1 LRKLTI
7 EKNPNIGFEFFPIKI
22 LDKVQTIKLLELLK
36 IDFKKFNIT
45 GIFEITL
52 KNGYKFRDLIVSND
66 IEIHDILSRNGNDF
80 ICFVRLLYRDDF
92 SKKNLKDFDLEIIW
106 TKLDL
111 SSDNKIVISVIGD
124 NKALKRFIKK
134 IESHGEFKIISYSNS
149 VLEKHDILSILTN
162 KQREIILEAKNNGYY
177 EYPREINVNQLS
189 EKLGISKSTTIEH
202 LRKAEKRI
210 ISHIFIGY

>member
-7 EKNPNIGFEFFPIKI
+7 EKYPENGFEFFPIKI
-22 LDKVQTIKLLELLK
+22 LDKIQSIKLLELLK
-36 IDFKKFNIT
+36 IDFKKPNIT

-52 KNGYKFRDLIVSND
+52 KNGFKIKDLIISNE
-66 IEIHDILSRNGNDF
+66 IEIHDILSRNGNNF
-80 ICFVRLLYRDDF
+80 ICFVRLLYKDDF
-92 SKKNLKDFDLEIIW
+92 SKKRLKDFDLELIW

-111 SSDNKIVISVIGD
+111 SSDNKIVISVIGE

-134 IESHGEFKIISYSNS
+134 IEAQGEFKIISYSNS
-149 VLEKHDILSILTN
+149 VLEKHNILSILTN
-162 KQREIILEAKNNGYY
+162 KQREIIREAKNNGYY

>member
-7 EKNPNIGFEFFPIKI
+7 EKNPRSGFEFFPLKI
-22 LDKVQTIKLLELLK
+22 LDKIQSIKLVELLK
-36 IDFKKFNIT
+36 IDFKKSNII
-45 GIFEITL
+45 GIFEIIL
-52 KNGYKFRDLIVSND
+52 KNGFKINDLLISKE
-66 IEIHDILSRNGNDF
+66 IEIDDILSKDGSNF
-80 ICFVRLLYRDDF
+80 ICFLKIIYKDEVLKKRLRG
-92 SKKNLKDFDLEIIW
+92 FDLDIIW

-111 SSDNKIVISVIGD
+111 LSEDKNVISVIGE
-124 NKALKRFIKK
+124 NKVLNRFIKR
-134 IESHGEFKIISYSNS
+134 IATQGEYKIISYSNS
-149 VLEKHDILSILTN
+149 VLEKHNLLSILTN

-189 EKLGISKSTTIEH
+189 ERLGISKSTTIEH